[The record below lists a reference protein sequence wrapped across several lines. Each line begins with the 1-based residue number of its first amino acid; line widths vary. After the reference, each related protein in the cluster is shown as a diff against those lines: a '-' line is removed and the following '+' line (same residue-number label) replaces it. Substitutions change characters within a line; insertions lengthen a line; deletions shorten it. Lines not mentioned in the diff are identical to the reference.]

1 MRTSVPQ
8 LPEPQ
13 LAPLLRAYRSSVAA
27 RRQQLLLGLCIL
39 IGAAVL
45 AAIVGEVDLD
55 KLYENVWRFPT
66 YFYNTVPKLAL
77 ATLGADLAEWFWGL
91 RRWLRL
97 LAETLTIAY
106 LGTLAGALGAFV
118 LCFLASAN
126 LGRSSLTVFLARRLL
141 EFCRTVPDLVFA
153 LLFVVAFGLGALPG
167 VLALTIHTFGA
178 LGKLFAEI
186 VENADLR
193 PFEGITAS
201 GATWTQAVRFAIV
214 PQVLSG
220 FVSVALLRFEINVRS
235 AAVMGFVGAGG
246 IGQDLIEAIRKFY
259 YTDVSAIVLLIIAT
273 VMLID
278 LLTER
283 LRHRLMHGG
292 ATP

>member
-66 YFYNTVPKLAL
+66 YFYNTVPKLTL
-77 ATLGADLAEWFWGL
+77 ATLGADLAEWVWGL

-126 LGRSSLTVFLARRLL
+126 LG
-141 EFCRTVPDLVFA
+141 
-153 LLFVVAFGLGALPG
+153 
-167 VLALTIHTFGA
+167 
-178 LGKLFAEI
+178 
-186 VENADLR
+186 
-193 PFEGITAS
+193 
-201 GATWTQAVRFAIV
+201 
-214 PQVLSG
+214 
-220 FVSVALLRFEINVRS
+220 
-235 AAVMGFVGAGG
+235 
-246 IGQDLIEAIRKFY
+246 
-259 YTDVSAIVLLIIAT
+259 
-273 VMLID
+273 
-278 LLTER
+278 
-283 LRHRLMHGG
+283 
-292 ATP
+292 